1 MAGEFTL
8 FQGTTP
14 ESLKYQAPQ
23 PYPGAGS
30 GGAAQ
35 VDSGLVAGA
44 MGGLSTPNTAGN
56 VATVDPK
63 QWSGQQASGYTA
75 STGAANQW
83 DVADNQTVKGQINS
97 VIAEDSPLMQQ
108 AATRAKQEAGNRGL
122 INSSMAVQAGH
133 AAVIDKALPIAQADA
148 QTYGQAAKSNQDAKN
163 SFEQFNANAKNTAGQ
178 FNAGAKNTLQSQTMD
193 LEAKTALTNAGAVNE
208 ATSRDAQLA
217 SQQGIAKLDGALK
230 VAMQNADAAG
240 KLQYQQIDANVRTT
254 MANIEATY
262 KNQMQTSQ
270 SMAGSYQSLI
280 DNITRIMQD
289 KDMSAGAKQAAI
301 DNQTTLYN
309 NTLQMQSQLSGLE
322 LGSLLSFDDL
332 AAPTAGANVN
342 EFDGLIQ
349 DAQYQNIN
357 TYGFDR

>member
-1 MAGEFTL
+1 MAEFSI

-14 ESLKYQAPQ
+14 ESLKYSAPQ
-23 PYPGAGS
+23 PYPGAGA
-30 GGAAQ
+30 GGAPQ

-44 MGGLSTPNTAGN
+44 MGSMTSPNTAGS
-56 VATVDPK
+56 VKQVDPNMAGSA
-63 QWSGQQASGYTA
+63 QSSGYTA

-83 DVADNQTVKGQINS
+83 DVADNQTVRGQINS

-108 AATRAKQEAGNRGL
+108 AATAAKQAAGQKGL
-122 INSSMAVQAGH
+122 INSSMAVQAGQ
-133 AAVIDKALPIAQADA
+133 AALYDKAMPIAQADA

-163 SFEQFNANAKNTAGQ
+163 SFEQFNANAKNTEGQ
-178 FNAGAKNTLQSQTMD
+178 FNAGAKNTLQSQQLD
-193 LEAKTALTNAGAVNE
+193 LQAKTALTNAGAVND
-208 ATSRDAQLA
+208 AAARDAQLA
-217 SQQGIAKLDGALK
+217 SQQGIAKFDGALK

-254 MANIEATY
+254 MANIEAAY

-289 KDMSAGAKQAAI
+289 KDMGAAAKQAAI

-332 AAPTAGANVN
+332 AAPTAGVN
-342 EFDGLIQ
+342 ASGGGMLNELLDYENSRQ
-349 DAQYQNIN
+349 
-357 TYGFDR
+357 